1 MSVGNRVYLK
11 RNLPDPKLVEAFS
24 KIPAPNIADT
34 MA

>member
-1 MSVGNRVYLK
+1 MSVGYRVYLK

-24 KIPAPNIADT
+24 KIRASNIADT